1 MAKNNLDLAQR
12 IFGAEENSAKAM
24 REEQIEKYKYLA
36 AKMFH
41 TPVLRPKEMA
51 YPAIAGLAGNIVS
64 GINTYRT
71 LYFVSVLRIDMVYVA
86 AILSL
91 ISIWDAL
98 NDPLMGILYD
108 RTRTRWGKA
117 RPYMLFTPIPYYAST
132 AVLYSGALFFSN
144 DSSSDPRKIIFLF
157 VVLFIQETFSTIHG
171 IPRWNITTLMTPNP
185 KDRITMGVL
194 NQYSSD
200 LGAGLVY
207 TLFMPIQ
214 DLNRWGVTN
223 ISMPALFAFLG
234 ITAAVL
240 GTISNMTL
248 ALGTRER
255 IILQQKPASVTK
267 SLFYILKN
275 KYALRNFAA
284 EFVTSWFSTG
294 GYAWD
299 LVTQL
304 EIIGGAFKTTLVY
317 LPNNIIR
324 NISIALV
331 PKTLKFFKRDM
342 RKGVFTLRVID
353 ILRSFAQFAVGNKVI
368 DRPLPFC
375 LQFAFFWMINGL
387 DDAPAMVL
395 EAEME
400 REINDYTEYVTG
412 ERPDGTF
419 NLVKN
424 LITKFTAPLGALF
437 TVFVFK
443 WTGYDATKP
452 MVYFS
457 QGSALTYKKIYF
469 LYMFGWSIPAIIKLI
484 PLFFYDLVG
493 DKREEMYLKLNAR
506 RALIASD
513 GNETNEELQALI
525 SALADNESESESEA
539 QYER

>member
-1 MAKNNLDLAQR
+1 MEKNNRDLAQK

-24 REEQIEKYKYLA
+24 REEQIEKYRYLA

-108 RTRTRWGKA
+108 KTRTRWGKA

-132 AVLYSGALFFSN
+132 AILYCGALFFPNSAP
-144 DSSSDPRKIIFLF
+144 SDPKKIIFLF
-157 VVLFIQETFSTIHG
+157 VVLFVQETFSTIHG

-185 KDRITMGVL
+185 KDRITMGVI

-200 LGAGLVY
+200 FGAGLVY

-214 DLNRWGVTN
+214 DLNRWGVTS

-255 IILQQKPASVTK
+255 IILQQKPAPVTK

-284 EFVTSWFSTG
+284 DFATSWFSTG

-317 LPNNIIR
+317 MPNTIIR
-324 NISIALV
+324 NIGIALV
-331 PKTLKFFKRDM
+331 PKTLKFFKNDM
-342 RKGVFTLRVID
+342 RKGVITLRLID
-353 ILRSFAQFAVGNKVI
+353 ILRSFAQFAAGNKFI
-368 DRPLPFC
+368 DKPLWFS
-375 LQFAFFWMINGL
+375 LQFAFLWMLNGL
-387 DDAPAMVL
+387 DDAPSMVL
-395 EAEME
+395 EGEME

-424 LITKFTAPLGALF
+424 LITKVTAPLGALF

-443 WTGYDATKP
+443 WTGYDASKP
-452 MVYFS
+452 MTYFA
-457 QGSALTYKKIYF
+457 QGSTRTYRRIYF
-469 LYMFGWSIPAIIKLI
+469 LYMFGWSIPALIKLI

-493 DKREEMYLKLNAR
+493 EKREEMYLKLNAR
-506 RALIASD
+506 RALIAND
-513 GNETNEELQALI
+513 GSKLSEEMEALI
-525 SALADNESESESEA
+525 SALADNDVESQA
-539 QYER
+539 